1 MLTAAA
7 TFSAEI
13 KVMVPMKI
21 RIRIREDW
29 LELTLGVMLGYIATR
44 AGLAGDRAVA
54 LLAAGMLAGT
64 CYLWWRQAKA
74 RWCTHCQAPM
84 KRTLVQ
90 KQDWEKICYVCD
102 SCGRVHDSGVE
113 LGRPE

>member
-1 MLTAAA
+1 VLTAA

-13 KVMVPMKI
+13 KVMAPMKI

-29 LELTLGVMLGYIATR
+29 LELILALLLGYVAAR
-44 AGLAGDRAVA
+44 AGLAGDWLVA
-54 LLAAGMLAGT
+54 LLAVGMLAGT
-64 CYLWWRQAKA
+64 GYLWWRQAKA

-84 KRTLVQ
+84 KRTLVP

-113 LGRPE
+113 WGRPE